1 MLHARGHTGAAL
13 QQLAGILAR
22 LQAIASPR
30 AVQAIPIVRSWHGRL
45 PLLAGDLFAAQR
57 SLEDLG
63 RVEENDSPS
72 SRPMARIL
80 AARVLLATGRHQD
93 ALSRI
98 DTLLTLAQ
106 EQRRVRQ
113 ALEIRVLKAQAL
125 AACRRGP
132 EARQELQLVLA
143 HACGEG
149 FMRLFLDEDP
159 SLAALLRSLLPSLHG
174 AALRS
179 YARSILQ
186 AFGTAPGAPAT
197 AAAGALPIEPLSAQ
211 EERVLRLLAA
221 GRSNPEIAG
230 ELFVSVNTVKGH
242 VKSIYGKLNVRNRL
256 EAAGAARRLTP
267 R

>member
-1 MLHARGHTGAAL
+1 MS
-13 QQLAGILAR
+13 R
-22 LQAIASPR
+22 L
-30 AVQAIPIVRSWHGRL
+30 
-45 PLLAGDLFAAQR
+45 
-57 SLEDLG
+57 
-63 RVEENDSPS
+63 
-72 SRPMARIL
+72 
-80 AARVLLATGRHQD
+80 
-93 ALSRI
+93 
-98 DTLLTLAQ
+98 DTLLSLAQ

-125 AACRRGP
+125 AACRRGH

-143 HACGEG
+143 QCCGEG
-149 FMRLFLDEDP
+149 FMRLFLDEGP

-179 YARSILQ
+179 YARSILR
-186 AFGTAPGAPAT
+186 AFGTVPEATTAPDT
-197 AAAGALPIEPLSAQ
+197 LPIEPLSAQ

-242 VKSIYGKLNVRNRL
+242 VKSLYGKLNVRNRL
-256 EAAGAARRLTP
+256 EAADAARRLAP